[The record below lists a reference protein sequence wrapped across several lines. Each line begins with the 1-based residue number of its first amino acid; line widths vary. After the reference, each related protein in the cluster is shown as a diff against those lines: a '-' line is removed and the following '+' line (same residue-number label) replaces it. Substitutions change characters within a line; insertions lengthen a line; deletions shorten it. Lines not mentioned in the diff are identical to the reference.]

1 MLCRSCAAAFA
12 QYLEDQGGF
21 PLFTIEG
28 NTLDQDSAAYDVLNS
43 SHCVLLS
50 WLIKLYSGAQAPEVS
65 LLVLC
70 VLVSS
75 SLIRYFSH
83 REVHAVAG
91 NEPEVVKATWN
102 LPVPAS
108 QQKDLEKK
116 QTASTDEGPAAATD
130 DETQADSSR

>member
-1 MLCRSCAAAFA
+1 M
-12 QYLEDQGGF
+12 EDQGGF

-28 NTLDQDSAAYDVLNS
+28 DTLDQDSAAHDILHP

-50 WLIKLYSGAQAPEVS
+50 WLNKLYRAAQALQVS

-70 VLVSS
+70 VLCCS
-75 SLIRYFSH
+75 SLVRYFSH

-91 NEPEVVKATWN
+91 NEPEVVKATWT

>member
-28 NTLDQDSAAYDVLNS
+28 DTVDKDSAACDVLNR
-43 SHCVLLS
+43 SHNVLLS
-50 WLIKLYSGAQAPEVS
+50 WLIKLYRAAQAPQVS

-70 VLVSS
+70 VSVRS
-75 SLIRYFSH
+75 SLARCFSH
-83 REVHAVAG
+83 REVHGVAG

-108 QQKDLEKK
+108 QQKELEKK

-130 DETQADSSR
+130 DEIQADSSR